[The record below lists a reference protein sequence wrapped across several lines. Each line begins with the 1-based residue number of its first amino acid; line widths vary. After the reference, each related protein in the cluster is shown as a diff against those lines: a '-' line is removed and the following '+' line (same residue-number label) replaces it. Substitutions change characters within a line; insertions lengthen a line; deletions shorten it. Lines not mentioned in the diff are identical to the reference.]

1 MYTVFTYLFSLI
13 VIVISVLVTLHF
25 KYELERMFRE
35 DKEVVAFHICNVII
49 VLMTAF
55 IVHRVTTIYIFGNEF
70 NWLLQIFILL
80 FMILPIYF
88 IGHIYYKKYRFN
100 NRKYDI
106 SENGKVLIINEKY
119 LRKR

>member
-70 NWLLQIFILL
+70 NWLLQIFVLL
-80 FMILPIYF
+80 FMILPLYI
-88 IGHIYYKKYRFN
+88 IGHIFYKKYRFN

>member
-70 NWLLQIFILL
+70 NWLLQIFVLL
-80 FMILPIYF
+80 FMILPIYI
-88 IGHIYYKKYRFN
+88 IGHILYKKYRFN